1 MKRGNRVCIALAGTL
16 ALAVVQL
23 GAFAGAASAAT
34 GGARAPGTSPA
45 SPPPASEAGPAPSPS
60 PSSGALRIVSAKIAP
75 RTSFYYGVREPRLSF
90 TIDSTQPQN
99 DLQIEILDSAGQTV
113 RVLYRNDLEP
123 NVASA
128 VRWDGTTA
136 EGRPAR
142 NGDYSFRISAQ
153 GSTQS
158 ARISTSSKAAALDFS
173 FYGYIFPVQGTHTYG
188 DGIGAP
194 RSGHTHQG
202 QDLAAACD
210 TPLVAARGGRIQYA
224 GYQAGGAGYY
234 TVIDGKGTGQDTA
247 YMHMREPG
255 LLPVGSAVRTGQV
268 IGYVGDTGDS
278 QGCHLHFELWSAP
291 GWYEGGQFMD
301 PTPLL
306 KRADRYS

>member
-1 MKRGNRVCIALAGTL
+1 MAGTL

-34 GGARAPGTSPA
+34 GGAGVPGTSPA
-45 SPPPASEAGPAPSPS
+45 PPPPSETGPAPSSS
-60 PSSGALRIVSAKIAP
+60 PSSGTLRIVAAKIAP
-75 RTSFYYGVREPRLSF
+75 RKSFYYGVREPRLSF

-99 DLQIEILDSAGQTV
+99 DLQIEILDSAGQAV
-113 RVLYRNDLEP
+113 RVLYRNDVEP
-123 NVASA
+123 NVATA

-142 NGDYSFRISAQ
+142 NGDYSFRIGAQ

-158 ARISTSSKAAALDFS
+158 ARISTSSKGESLGFS
-173 FYGYIFPVQGTHTYG
+173 FYGYIFPVQGAHTYG
-188 DGIGAP
+188 DGIGAA

-202 QDLAAACD
+202 QDLSAACG

-234 TVIDGKGTGQDTA
+234 TVIDG
-247 YMHMREPG
+247 R
-255 LLPVGSAVRTGQV
+255 
-268 IGYVGDTGDS
+268 
-278 QGCHLHFELWSAP
+278 
-291 GWYEGGQFMD
+291 
-301 PTPLL
+301 
-306 KRADRYS
+306 